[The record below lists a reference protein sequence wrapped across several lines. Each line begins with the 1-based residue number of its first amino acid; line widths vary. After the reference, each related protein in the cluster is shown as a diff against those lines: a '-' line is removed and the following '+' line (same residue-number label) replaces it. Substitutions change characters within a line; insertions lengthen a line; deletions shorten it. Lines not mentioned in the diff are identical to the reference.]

1 MAFVKANAATSVA
14 KPDKVGTVRVK
25 VILQD
30 PNLQPGYPVGGN
42 LKYEVALESTTVG
55 AVQAAIEAALFG
67 GDGGPKPG
75 GDQLG
80 T

>member
-1 MAFVKANAATSVA
+1 MAFIKAKESAGS
-14 KPDKVGTVRVK
+14 KKDGIGTVRVK

-42 LKYEVALESTTVG
+42 LKYEVALENTSVS
-55 AVQAAIEAALFG
+55 AVQAVIERALFG
-67 GDGGPKPG
+67 DDDNPKPG

-80 T
+80 S